1 MFSKWQIACDERF
14 GINNDAAS
22 PLPPFLSSS
31 SPRLPACAPW
41 MRRQQHFRSGRQ
53 WRAHWRHSRTLL

>member
-31 SPRLPACAPW
+31 SPGCGLAHRGCGGNNTSEAVANDELIGAI
-41 MRRQQHFRSGRQ
+41 
-53 WRAHWRHSRTLL
+53 RALC